1 MKVLLYIPPNGQT
14 REIEVH
20 EIDAEDEAWFIE
32 RKALLSMEEIGGT
45 FACYADV
52 GLRTEDGELDEAIEI
67 SGTRSC
73 RETLHALR
81 LQCESLLSTN
91 QEHHK

>member
-1 MKVLLYIPPNGQT
+1 MIVTLYIPPNGRT
-14 REIEVH
+14 REIDVREV
-20 EIDAEDEAWFIE
+20 DADDEAWFAE
-32 RKALLSMEEIGGT
+32 HKVKLSMEEAGGT
-45 FACYADV
+45 FVCYADV
-52 GLRTEDGELDEAIEI
+52 GKRDEDGEPDEAIEI

-91 QEHHK
+91 RE